1 MILNL
6 NMSMADQNQYLG
18 NPNLKKTNTPV
29 EFTKENIIEYGKCAE
44 DPLYFIKNYVQI
56 VSLDHGLVPFEM
68 YGFQEGMVSTMHDNR
83 FSIFKLPRQS
93 GKSTIIISYLL
104 HYALFNP
111 NVNIAVLA
119 NKSIT
124 ARDILGRLQ
133 LAYENLPKWMQQGII
148 AWNKGNIE
156 LENGSKIIAAA
167 TSSSAI
173 RGGSYNIIFLDE
185 FAFVPSNVAEQFFAS
200 VYPTITSGQNTKVII
215 VSTPHGMNMFYKIW
229 VDAQERRN
237 DYIATEVHWS
247 EVPGRDEEWKKET
260 IRNTSESQFNA
271 EFECEFLG
279 SIDTL
284 ISAHRLKTL
293 VYRNPIQSNAGLDIY
308 VRPEKDNVYMITA
321 DVSRGTANDYSAF
334 VVFDVTEIPYKV
346 VAKFRDNE
354 IKPLLFPT
362 KIHEVAKAYNQ
373 AYVMVEV
380 NDIGE
385 QVANALQ
392 FDLEYDNLVMA
403 SMRGRAGQ
411 ILGAG
416 FSGGRA
422 QLGVRTTKAVKKIGC
437 SNLKQLIE
445 DNKLIIEDYDA
456 VNELSTFIVRGSS
469 YQADDG
475 CNDDLVACM
484 FMFAWAT
491 DQTYFKELTDNDI
504 RKTMIKEQQDMLE
517 QDMAPFGFIV
527 NGIDDPFE
535 DTIDEYGTRWTPVVR
550 DYNTNW

>member
-1 MILNL
+1 MT
-6 NMSMADQNQYLG
+6 DQNQYLG
-18 NPNLKKTNTPV
+18 NPNLKKANTAV
-29 EFTKENIIEYGKCAE
+29 EFTKDDIKEYHKCAQ
-44 DPLYFIKNYVQI
+44 DPLYFIENYVQI
-56 VSLDHGLVPFEM
+56 VSLDEGLVPFEM
-68 YGFQEGMVSTMHDNR
+68 YDFQRGMVSTMHDNR

-93 GKSTIIISYLL
+93 GKSTTIISYLL

-119 NKSIT
+119 NKSST
-124 ARDILGRLQ
+124 ARDILSRLQ

-229 VDAQERRN
+229 VDAQEKRN
-237 DYIATEVHWS
+237 DYIPIEVHWS
-247 EVPGRDEEWKKET
+247 EVPGRDEVWKEET
-260 IRNTSESQFNA
+260 IRNTSQSQFNS

-284 ISAHRLKTL
+284 ISSVKLKQL
-293 VYRNPIQSNAGLDIY
+293 VYRTPIHSNVGIDIH
-308 VRPEKDNVYMITA
+308 VRPEENRTYMLTA

-334 VVFDVTEIPYKV
+334 VVFDVTEIPYKI

-362 KIHEVAKAYNQ
+362 KIHEVAKAYNN

-385 QVANALQ
+385 QVANTLQ

-411 ILGAG
+411 VLGAG

-445 DNKLIIEDYDA
+445 DNKLIVEDYDC
-456 VNELSTFIVRGSS
+456 VNELSTFISKGAS
-469 YQADDG
+469 YTADDG

-484 FMFAWAT
+484 FMFGWAT

-504 RKTMIKEQQDMLE
+504 RMTMMKEQQDALE
-517 QDMAPFGFIV
+517 QDMAPFGFIL
-527 NGIDDPFE
+527 NGIDDPLDDE
-535 DTIDEYGTRWTPVVR
+535 IDEYGTRWTTVVR